1 VTRMAEPAPGAARL
15 PRTTMA
21 VVAALVAA
29 VLALPLTLGCAVA
42 SAGPAA
48 ADHHLASIELTSL
61 DPAIGTPR
69 ARLRAAGVLHVIGD
83 LTLSEVEVRLRISR
97 TRLNS
102 RGELTA
108 VAAGRTSSRDGDIV
122 ARQRLRGRLA
132 SGQLASFDV
141 AVDLKDVDTLQE
153 FGVHV
158 LNVEVVARSRE
169 GLARAAIVRTFLPW
183 VPARGD
189 FKPAGFAWLWPLV
202 APPVRLANG
211 RYVDDGLAGEMAAE
225 GRLGRITAAGSRLG
239 QQMPL
244 TWVVDPALLETAAD
258 MSDGYRVRAGDTSQ
272 PDVDGSGAGTAQQWL
287 DQVRA
292 ASRLGDV
299 ATLPYAD
306 PDVVALRRQGLTS
319 DVLAARG
326 LGDAMAAELLG
337 RDVVADLA
345 WPADGYADRATLR
358 TLRSVGMQAVVLN
371 AGAIP
376 TELTLPFTP
385 TGRVDIGTRD
395 GRLTGLLYD
404 PVLTATLGAGADQ
417 QPLLAAQRFVAETA
431 MITAE
436 LPGIGPERT
445 ILIAPPRQWAP
456 PPELLDRIVSA
467 SLQAPWLSPVSIAD
481 LRASKPPEIDR
492 EPLTYPRSIRR
503 RELPGAY
510 LDAVRD
516 LHSTIATFS
525 AVLTEPEAIVPRL
538 DAAVFRLES
547 IWWRNHD
554 DRLGRL
560 TGTRGYVLELRDR
573 VQVLPGSYTF
583 GSKSGTI
590 PLTVS
595 NNLTQAVSVRIG
607 LTPSPP
613 RLDVGTVG
621 QVRIPAESKVQV
633 EVPATAIANGPV
645 VIRTALLTPAGDQY
659 GQAVQLRIQV
669 TQYGTVA
676 LAITGVAAAVLF
688 AAAGYRLFRRAGAA
702 RRTAGPPADG
712 TP

>member
-1 VTRMAEPAPGAARL
+1 MTEPAPGAARQS
-15 PRTTMA
+15 RT
-21 VVAALVAA
+21 VLGGLAALLGALLA
-29 VLALPLTLGCAVA
+29 VPLTLGFATA

-48 ADHHLASIELTSL
+48 ADHHLADIELTSL
-61 DPAIGTPR
+61 TPAIGTPG
-69 ARLRAAGVLHVIGD
+69 ARLRAAGVLQVTGD
-83 LTLSEVEVRLRISR
+83 LTLSEIEVRLRISR

-108 VAAGRTSSRDGDIV
+108 VASGRTASRDGDIV
-122 ARQRLRGRLA
+122 ARQDLRGRLG
-132 SGQLASFDV
+132 SGQQATFDV
-141 AVDLKDVDTLQE
+141 AAELDDVEMLQE

-183 VPARGD
+183 VPARRD

-202 APPVRLANG
+202 SAPVRLADG
-211 RYVDDGLAGEMAAE
+211 RYADDALSGEMAAE
-225 GRLGRITAAGSRLG
+225 GRLGRVTAAGARLG

-244 TWVVDPALLETAAD
+244 TWVVDPSLLETAED
-258 MSDGYRVRAGDTSQ
+258 MSDGYTVRAADPGQ
-272 PDVDGSGAGTAQQWL
+272 PDVDGRGAGTAEQWL

-292 ASRLGDV
+292 ASRLSDV

-306 PDVVALRRQGLTS
+306 PDVVALRRGGLTS
-319 DVLAARG
+319 DLLAARG
-326 LGDAMAAELLG
+326 RGDAMAAELLG
-337 RDVVADLA
+337 RSVVSDLA
-345 WPADGYADRATLR
+345 WPADGYADRPTLR
-358 TLRSVGMQAVVLN
+358 ALRSGGTQAVVLT
-371 AGAIP
+371 AAAIP
-376 TELTLPFTP
+376 TELALPFTP
-385 TGRVDIGTRD
+385 TGRADIGTRD

-404 PVLTATLGAGADQ
+404 PVLTATLDASADR

-445 ILIAPPRQWAP
+445 ILIAPPRNWSP
-456 PPELLDRIVSA
+456 PPQLLDRIVSA
-467 SLQAPWLSPVSIAD
+467 SLEAPWMSPVAITD
-481 LRASKPPEIDR
+481 LRASAPPEIDR
-492 EPLTYPRSIRR
+492 DPLRYPRALRR
-503 RELPGAY
+503 RELPVAY

-516 LHSTIATFS
+516 LHATIATFS
-525 AVLTEPEAIVPRL
+525 AVLTDPEAIVPPL
-538 DAAVFRLES
+538 DDAVFRLES
-547 IWWRNHD
+547 TWWRNHD
-554 DRLGRL
+554 GRLGRL

-595 NNLTQAVSVRIG
+595 NDLTQAVSVRIG
-607 LTPSPP
+607 LTPAPP
-613 RLDVGTVG
+613 RLEVGTVG
-621 QVRIPAESKVQV
+621 RVRIPAESKVQV

-645 VIRTALLTPAGDQY
+645 VIRTVLLTPAGDQY
-659 GQAVQLRIQV
+659 GQPVQLRIQV

-676 LAITGVAAAVLF
+676 LGITAVAAGVLF

-702 RRTAGPPADG
+702 RRTVGAPVDG
-712 TP
+712 AP

>member
-1 VTRMAEPAPGAARL
+1 MTPVAGPAPGASHL
-15 PRTTMA
+15 SRT
-21 VVAALVAA
+21 VVGALLVVLLAAP
-29 VLALPLTLGCAVA
+29 LALGLTLGPATPAVA
-42 SAGPAA
+42 AEP
-48 ADHHLASIELTSL
+48 LARIDLSTL
-61 DPAIGTPR
+61 DPAIGVPG
-69 ARLRAAGVLHVIGD
+69 ARLRATGVLHVTGQQA
-83 LTLSEVEVRLRISR
+83 LSEVEVRLRLSR
-97 TRLNS
+97 TRLSS
-102 RGELTA
+102 RGELPA

-122 ARQRLRGRLA
+122 ARQSLRGRFTA
-132 SGQLASFDV
+132 GQQATFDV
-141 AVDLKDVDTLQE
+141 AVNLKNVPTLQE
-153 FGVHV
+153 FGVYV
-158 LNVEVVARSRE
+158 LNVEAVATSRD
-169 GLARAAIVRTFLPW
+169 GVGRAAIVRTFLPW
-183 VPARGD
+183 VPARRD
-189 FKPAGFAWLWPLV
+189 FKPAGFAWLWPLL
-202 APPVRLANG
+202 APPVQLADG
-211 RYVDDGLAGEMAAE
+211 RYADDSLSAEMAAE

-244 TWVVDPALLETAAD
+244 TWVVDPALLETAQD
-258 MSDGYRVRAGDTSQ
+258 MTDGYTVRAKDPGQ
-272 PDVDGSGAGTAQQWL
+272 PAVDGIGAGTAQQWL
-287 DQVRA
+287 NQVRS

-306 PDVVALRRQGLTS
+306 PDVVALRRGGLTS
-319 DVLAARG
+319 DLLAARG
-326 LGDAMAAELLG
+326 RGDAMATELLG
-337 RDVVADLA
+337 RDVVTDLA
-345 WPADGYADRATLR
+345 WPADGYADRPTLR
-358 TLRSVGMQAVVLN
+358 ALRSGGAQAVVLD

-376 TELTLPFTP
+376 TELALPFTP

-395 GRLTGLLYD
+395 GRLAGLLYD
-404 PVLTATLGAGADQ
+404 PVLTAALGEDADP

-445 ILIAPPRQWAP
+445 ILVAPPRNWSP

-467 SLQAPWLSPVSIAD
+467 SLQAPWLSPVSVAD

-492 EPLTYPRSIRR
+492 APLTYPRSVSR
-503 RELPGAY
+503 RELPVAY
-510 LDAVRD
+510 LNAVRD
-516 LHSTIATFS
+516 LHASIATFS
-525 AVLTEPEAIVPRL
+525 AVLTEPETIVPPL

-547 IWWRNHD
+547 TWWRGRP

-595 NNLTQAVSVRIG
+595 NDLTQAVSVRIG

-613 RLDVGTVG
+613 RLEVGTIG

-659 GQAVQLRIQV
+659 GQPVQLRIQV

-676 LAITGVAAAVLF
+676 LGITAVAAAVLF
-688 AAAGYRLFRRAGAA
+688 AAAGYRLFRRAAAA
-702 RRTAGPPADG
+702 RRTVGAPADH

>member
-1 VTRMAEPAPGAARL
+1 MAP
-15 PRTTMA
+15 
-21 VVAALVAA
+21 
-29 VLALPLTLGCAVA
+29 
-42 SAGPAA
+42 
-48 ADHHLASIELTSL
+48 
-61 DPAIGTPR
+61 
-69 ARLRAAGVLHVIGD
+69 
-83 LTLSEVEVRLRISR
+83 
-97 TRLNS
+97 
-102 RGELTA
+102 
-108 VAAGRTSSRDGDIV
+108 
-122 ARQRLRGRLA
+122 
-132 SGQLASFDV
+132 
-141 AVDLKDVDTLQE
+141 
-153 FGVHV
+153 
-158 LNVEVVARSRE
+158 
-169 GLARAAIVRTFLPW
+169 
-183 VPARGD
+183 
-189 FKPAGFAWLWPLV
+189 
-202 APPVRLANG
+202 
-211 RYVDDGLAGEMAAE
+211 E

-244 TWVVDPALLETAAD
+244 TWVVDPALLETAED
-258 MSDGYRVRAGDTSQ
+258 MSDGYTVRAEDPSQ
-272 PDVDGSGAGTAQQWL
+272 PAVDGTGAGAAQQWL

-292 ASRLGDV
+292 ATRLGDV

-306 PDVVALRRQGLTS
+306 PDVVALRRGGLTS
-319 DVLAARG
+319 DLLAARG
-326 LGDAMAAELLG
+326 RGDAMAAELLG
-337 RDVVADLA
+337 RDVVTDLA
-345 WPADGYADRATLR
+345 WPADGYADRPTLR
-358 TLRSVGMQAVVLN
+358 TLRSGGTQAVVLN
-371 AGAIP
+371 AGAVP
-376 TELTLPFTP
+376 TELALPFTP

-404 PVLTATLGAGADQ
+404 PVLTATLGAGANA

-445 ILIAPPRQWAP
+445 ILIAPPRNWSP

-467 SLQAPWLSPVSIAD
+467 SLQAPWLSPVSVPD
-481 LRASKPPEIDR
+481 LRAAKPPEIDR

-516 LHSTIATFS
+516 LHATIATFS
-525 AVLTEPEAIVPRL
+525 AVLTEPETIVPPL

-547 IWWRNHD
+547 TWWRTHD
-554 DRLGRL
+554 GRLGRL
-560 TGTRGYVLELRDR
+560 TGTRSYVLELRDR

-595 NNLTQAVSVRIG
+595 NDLTQAVSVRIG
-607 LTPSPP
+607 LTPAPP
-613 RLDVGTVG
+613 RLEVGNVG

-645 VIRTALLTPAGDQY
+645 VIRTVLQTPAGDQY

-676 LAITGVAAAVLF
+676 LAITAVAAAVLF
-688 AAAGYRLFRRAGAA
+688 AAAGYRLFRRASAA
-702 RRTAGPPADG
+702 RRTADAPADS

>member
-1 VTRMAEPAPGAARL
+1 MAEPAPGARRL
-15 PRTTMA
+15 SRPVPA
-21 VVAALVAA
+21 VVAALMAA
-29 VLALPLTLGCAVA
+29 LLALPLALGFSIAA
-42 SAGPAA
+42 AGPAA
-48 ADHHLASIELTSL
+48 ADHHLASIELASL
-61 DPAIGTPR
+61 DPTIGTPG
-69 ARLRAAGVLHVIGD
+69 ARLRATGSVRVIGD
-83 LTLSEVEVRLRISR
+83 LPLTEVEVRLRISR

-122 ARQRLRGRLA
+122 ARQALRGRLTA
-132 SGQLASFDV
+132 GQRANFDV
-141 AVDLKDVDTLQE
+141 AVDLDDVEALQE

-183 VPARGD
+183 VPARRD

-202 APPVRLANG
+202 APPAQLADG
-211 RYVDDGLAGEMAAE
+211 RYADDSLSGEMAGD

-244 TWVVDPALLETAAD
+244 TWVVDPALLETAED
-258 MSDGYRVRAGDTSQ
+258 MSDGYTVRAEDPSQ
-272 PDVDGSGAGTAQQWL
+272 PAVDGVGAGAAQQWL
-287 DQVRA
+287 DQVRTA
-292 ASRLGDV
+292 TRLGDV

-306 PDVVALRRQGLTS
+306 PDVVALRRGGLTS
-319 DVLAARG
+319 DLVAARG
-326 LGDAMAAELLG
+326 RGDAMAAELLG
-337 RDVVADLA
+337 RDVVTDLA
-345 WPADGYADRATLR
+345 WPADGYADRPTLR
-358 TLRSVGMQAVVLN
+358 TLRSGGTQAVVLN

-376 TELTLPFTP
+376 TELALPFTP

-404 PVLTATLGAGADQ
+404 PVLTATMGPGANA

-445 ILIAPPRQWAP
+445 ILIAPPRNWSP

-467 SLQAPWLSPVSIAD
+467 SLQAPWLSAVSVAD

-503 RELPGAY
+503 RELPVAY

-516 LHSTIATFS
+516 LHERIATFS
-525 AVLTEPEAIVPRL
+525 AVLTEPETIVPPL

-547 IWWRNHD
+547 TWWRGRD

-560 TGTRGYVLELRDR
+560 TGTRGYVLELRDQ

-595 NNLTQAVSVRIG
+595 NDLTQAVSVRIG

-613 RLDVGTVG
+613 RLEVGTVG

-645 VIRTALLTPAGDQY
+645 VIRTALLTPGGDQY
-659 GQAVQLRIQV
+659 GQPVQLRIQV

-676 LAITGVAAAVLF
+676 LGIPAVAAAVLF
-688 AAAGYRLFRRAGAA
+688 ATAGYRLFRRAAAA
-702 RRTAGPPADG
+702 RRTPDAPADP

>member
-1 VTRMAEPAPGAARL
+1 MSLPAPGASFRS
-15 PRTTMA
+15 RT
-21 VVAALVAA
+21 VLGALLVA
-29 VLALPLTLGCAVA
+29 VLALPLTLGFSIV

-48 ADHHLASIELTSL
+48 ADHHLARIELTAL
-61 DPAIGTPR
+61 DPAIGTPG
-69 ARLRAAGVLHVIGD
+69 ARLRAAGAVQVVGD
-83 LTLSEVEVRLRISR
+83 LTLTEVEVRLRISR

-108 VAAGRTSSRDGDIV
+108 VASGRTSSRDGDIV
-122 ARQRLRGRLA
+122 ARQALRGRLTP
-132 SGQLASFDV
+132 GQRANFDV
-141 AVDLKDVDTLQE
+141 AVDLDDVEMLQE

-183 VPARGD
+183 VPARRD

-202 APPVRLANG
+202 APPVRLADG
-211 RYVDDGLAGEMAAE
+211 RYANDGLSGDMAAE

-244 TWVVDPALLETAAD
+244 TWVVDPALLETAED
-258 MSDGYRVRAGDTSQ
+258 MSDGYTVRAADPGQ
-272 PDVDGSGAGTAQQWL
+272 PAVDGTGAGTAQQWL

-292 ASRLGDV
+292 ATRLGDV

-306 PDVVALRRQGLTS
+306 PDVVALRRSGLTS

-326 LGDAMAAELLG
+326 HGDAMASDLLG
-337 RDVVADLA
+337 RDVVTDLS

-358 TLRSVGMQAVVLN
+358 TMRSGGTQAVVLN
-371 AGAIP
+371 ADAVP
-376 TELTLPFTP
+376 PELALPFTP
-385 TGRVDIGTRD
+385 AGRVDIGTRD

-404 PVLTATLGAGADQ
+404 PVLTATLGARAD
-417 QPLLAAQRFVAETA
+417 PLLAAQRFIAETA

-436 LPGIGPERT
+436 LPGVGPERT
-445 ILIAPPRQWAP
+445 LLIAPPRHWSP
-456 PPELLDRIVSA
+456 PPELLDRVVSA
-467 SLQAPWLSPVSIAD
+467 SLQAPWLSPVSVAD

-492 EPLTYPRSIRR
+492 EALTYPRSIRR
-503 RELPGAY
+503 RELPVAY
-510 LDAVRD
+510 LAAVRD
-516 LHSTIATFS
+516 LHASIATFS
-525 AVLTEPEAIVPRL
+525 AVLTEPETIVPPL
-538 DAAVFRLES
+538 DAAVLQLES
-547 IWWRNHD
+547 SWWRTHD
-554 DRLGRL
+554 GRLGRL

-595 NNLTQAVSVRIG
+595 NDLTQAVSVRIG
-607 LTPSPP
+607 LTPTPP
-613 RLDVGTVG
+613 RLEVGNVG
-621 QVRIPAESKVQV
+621 LVRIPAESKVQV

-645 VIRTALLTPAGDQY
+645 VIRTVLLTPAGDQY

-688 AAAGYRLFRRAGAA
+688 AAAGYRLFRRAAAA
-702 RRTAGPPADG
+702 RRTAGIPSEP

>member
-1 VTRMAEPAPGAARL
+1 MTPMADAAPGASLLTRAGTRVL
-15 PRTTMA
+15 GA
-21 VVAALVAA
+21 LLVALLA
-29 VLALPLTLGCAVA
+29 VPLTLGFAVT
-42 SAGPAA
+42 SAAPAA
-48 ADHHLASIELTSL
+48 ADHQLASIELTSL
-61 DPAIGTPR
+61 TPAIGTPG
-69 ARLRAAGVLHVIGD
+69 ARLRATGVLKVIGA
-83 LTLSEVEVRLRISR
+83 LTLTEIEVRLRISR

-122 ARQRLRGRLA
+122 ARQDLRGQLT
-132 SGQLASFDV
+132 SGQQATFDV
-141 AVDLKDVDTLQE
+141 AVKLDDVETLQE

-169 GLARAAIVRTFLPW
+169 GIGRAAIVRTFLPW
-183 VPARGD
+183 VPKRRD

-202 APPVRLANG
+202 APPAQLANG
-211 RYVDDGLAGEMAAE
+211 RYVDDTLSGEMATD

-258 MSDGYRVRAGDTSQ
+258 MSDGYTVRAEDPGQ
-272 PDVDGSGAGTAQQWL
+272 PAMDGTGAATAQQWL
-287 DQVRA
+287 DQVRSA
-292 ASRLGDV
+292 TRLGDV

-306 PDVVALRRQGLTS
+306 PDVVALRRGGLTS
-319 DVLAARG
+319 DLLAARG
-326 LGDAMAAELLG
+326 RGDAMAAELLD
-337 RDVVADLA
+337 RDVVTDLA
-345 WPADGYADRATLR
+345 WPADGYADRPTLR
-358 TLRSVGMQAVVLN
+358 TLRSGGTQAVVLD
-371 AGAIP
+371 ASAIP
-376 TELTLPFTP
+376 TELALPFTP
-385 TGRVDIGTRD
+385 TGRVDIGTRA
-395 GRLTGLLYD
+395 GRVTGLLYD
-404 PVLTATLGAGADQ
+404 PVLTATLAAAA

-436 LPGIGPERT
+436 LPGIGRERT
-445 ILIAPPRQWAP
+445 ILIAPPRNWSP
-456 PPELLDRIVSA
+456 PPELLNRIVTA
-467 SLQAPWLSPVSIAD
+467 SLQAPWLSPVSVAD

-492 EPLTYPRSIRR
+492 KALTYPRSIRR
-503 RELPGAY
+503 RELPVAY
-510 LDAVRD
+510 LDAVRG
-516 LHSTIATFS
+516 LHTSIATFS
-525 AVLTEPEAIVPRL
+525 AVLTEPDTIVPPL

-547 IWWRNHD
+547 TWWRTHD

-595 NNLTQAVSVRIG
+595 NGLTQAVSVRIG

-613 RLDVGTVG
+613 RLEVGTTG

-659 GQAVQLRIQV
+659 GQPVQLRIQV

-676 LAITGVAAAVLF
+676 LGITAVAAAVLF

-702 RRTAGPPADG
+702 RRAADAAPDS

>member
-1 VTRMAEPAPGAARL
+1 MAEPAPGAAR
-15 PRTTMA
+15 PHRG
-21 VVAALVAA
+21 VFAALPVLLAA
-29 VLALPLTLGCAVA
+29 LLALPLALGFSVP
-42 SAGPAA
+42 SAGRAA

-69 ARLRAAGVLHVIGD
+69 ARLRATGVLHVIGD
-83 LTLSEVEVRLRISR
+83 LTLTEVEVRLRISS

-122 ARQRLRGRLA
+122 ASQRLRGRLT
-132 SGQLASFDV
+132 SGQQANFDV
-141 AVDLKDVDTLQE
+141 AVNLKDVESLRE

-183 VPARGD
+183 VPARRD

-202 APPVRLANG
+202 APPVRLADG
-211 RYVDDGLAGEMAAE
+211 RYVDDGLAGEMAAD

-244 TWVVDPALLETAAD
+244 TWVVDPALLETAED
-258 MSDGYRVRAGDTSQ
+258 MSDGYTVRAEDPSQ
-272 PDVDGSGAGTAQQWL
+272 PNVDGTGAGTAQQWL
-287 DQVRA
+287 DQVRDA
-292 ASRLGDV
+292 TRLGAV
-299 ATLPYAD
+299 AALPYAD
-306 PDVVALRRQGLTS
+306 PDVVALRRGGLTS
-319 DVLAARG
+319 DVLVARDR
-326 LGDAMAAELLG
+326 GDAMAADLLD
-337 RDVVADLA
+337 RDVVTDLA

-358 TLRSVGMQAVVLN
+358 ALRSAGTQAVVLN
-371 AGAIP
+371 ADAIP
-376 TELTLPFTP
+376 TELALPFTP
-385 TGRVDIGTRD
+385 TGRVDIATRD
-395 GRLTGLLYD
+395 GRLAGLLYD
-404 PVLTATLGAGADQ
+404 PVLTATLGAGANQ

-445 ILIAPPRQWAP
+445 ILIAPPRNWSP

-467 SLQAPWLSPVSIAD
+467 SLGAPWLSPVSVGD
-481 LRASKPPEIDR
+481 LQASKSPEIDR
-492 EPLTYPRSIRR
+492 KPLTYPRSIRR
-503 RELPGAY
+503 RELPVAY

-516 LHSTIATFS
+516 LHARIATFS
-525 AVLTEPEAIVPRL
+525 AVLTEPERIVPPL
-538 DAAVFRLES
+538 DAAVLRLES
-547 IWWRNHD
+547 TWWRSRD

-595 NNLTQAVSVRIG
+595 NDLTQAVSVRIG
-607 LTPSPP
+607 LTPAPP
-613 RLDVGTVG
+613 RLEVGTLG

-688 AAAGYRLFRRAGAA
+688 AAAGYRLFRRAAAA
-702 RRTAGPPADG
+702 RRTAGAPADS